1 MDELAVQL
9 RDQNPD
15 FYRVPIRR
23 RLLDRVREWKD
34 RDIAVLRVLLDR
46 YEDHFQQSGHPARC
60 PECIALEHALDYASN
75 CVARGI
81 NPRRVNTSLEAAR
94 ETLKLMHSVL
104 MRPDH
109 AFDVRYID
117 AVLSSDDHTY
127 ALQVTQRMW
136 FIRARG
142 RAVMRRD
149 RGLPV
154 LG

>member
-9 RDQNPD
+9 REQNPD
-15 FYRVPIRR
+15 FYRVPVRR

-34 RDIAVLRVLLDR
+34 RDVAVLRILLDR
-46 YEDHFQQSGHPARC
+46 YEEHFQQEGHPARC
-60 PECIALEHALDYASN
+60 PECVALEHSLDYASN

-81 NPRRVNTSLEAAR
+81 TPRKINTSPDAAHA
-94 ETLKLMHSVL
+94 TLNLMHAVL
-104 MRPDH
+104 RRPEY

-117 AVLSSDDHTY
+117 QVLESDDRTY
-127 ALQVTQRMW
+127 ILNTLWRMW

-142 RAVMRRD
+142 RAIMRRD